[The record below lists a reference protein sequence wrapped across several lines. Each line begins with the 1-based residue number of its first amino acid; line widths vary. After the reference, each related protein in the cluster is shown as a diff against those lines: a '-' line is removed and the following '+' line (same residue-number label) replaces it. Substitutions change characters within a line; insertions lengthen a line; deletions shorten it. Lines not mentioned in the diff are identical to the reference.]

1 MKLKDLI
8 LACFLFFLV
17 LSSWYVLRAVRN
29 ELAVENYSQDFLI
42 ILLAFTAL
50 VMFVINPIYS
60 WIASR
65 SNFKK
70 IIVYCYSFLILNLF
84 IFLMYSRSLS
94 SENMTE
100 TIWLGR
106 VFYIWANVYSFF
118 VVSIFWVLI
127 INLYRNYKS
136 RKFYG
141 FIMAGGSIGAIFGSE
156 LAIRLSESFVSSGL
170 ELFVLSASIL

>member
-1 MKLKDLI
+1 M
-8 LACFLFFLV
+8 
-17 LSSWYVLRAVRN
+17 RAVRN
-29 ELAVENYSQDFLI
+29 ELAVENYNDNFLI

-50 VMFVINPIYS
+50 VMLFINPIYS

-70 IIVYCYSFLILNLF
+70 IVIYCYSFLIINLF
-84 IFLMYSRSLS
+84 LFLFYSRVHISLD
-94 SENMTE
+94 
-100 TIWLGR
+100 IHQKVWLGR
-106 VFYIWANVYSFF
+106 IFYVWANIYSFF

-141 FIMAGGSIGAIFGSE
+141 FIMAGGSVGAIFGSE
-156 LAIRLSESFVSSGL
+156 LAIRF
-170 ELFVLSASIL
+170 SILLK